1 MLRSITIRC
10 DQPNA
15 ALYTFIGP
23 LTFVAPTPDEIAEG
37 TSRRVST
44 MSTQQLPPQ
53 GEQVASLNPNAV
65 ALRGAVVKNTRW
77 VIGVVV
83 YCGPDRKVQMNTSG
97 KIPQKVTSMD
107 QQLNVIVALVF
118 AFLFVLCTLCSAM
131 NMVIVS
137 QLFLQCSNPS
147 QPGGCRI
154 PWYFFDHV
162 GEYSSNTLG

>member
-1 MLRSITIRC
+1 
-10 DQPNA
+10 
-15 ALYTFIGP
+15 
-23 LTFVAPTPDEIAEG
+23 
-37 TSRRVST
+37 

-162 GEYSSNTLG
+162 GEDSSNTLGQVENLFAGIAQWLI